1 MDIKP
6 YLLEKSDVLV
16 DLMEELDTA
25 VANNDE
31 AVSTSVVKALNDL
44 GNELVELIINLDGDD
59 KAYAY
64 FMLGSLCTSLRMWAE
79 AEDAYL
85 HALET
90 WPDHVGILNELF
102 VSQYETGKYAQ
113 AKETVQKSIQY
124 GGETP
129 EMIHNLAAATWQL
142 GEKASAK
149 MLLFN
154 AMAKYPKER
163 IILELMNDFDQAEN
177 LNNG

>member
-6 YLLEKSDVLV
+6 YLLEKSDSLV
-16 DLMEELDTA
+16 DLMEELEIA
-25 VANNDE
+25 VGNNDE
-31 AVSTSVVKALNDL
+31 TESTAVVKKLNDL
-44 GNELVELIINLDGDD
+44 GNELVELILNLEDDD

-64 FMLGSLCTSLRMWAE
+64 FMLGSLCSALRMWPE

-85 HALET
+85 HALES
-90 WPDHVGILNELF
+90 WSDHVGILNELF
-102 VSQYETGKYAQ
+102 VSQYETGKYAE

-142 GEKASAK
+142 GNKAEAK
-149 MLLFN
+149 LLLFN

-163 IILELMNDFDQAEN
+163 IIFELMNDFDEAEKN
-177 LNNG
+177 

>member
-1 MDIKP
+1 MEIKP

-16 DLMEELDTA
+16 DLMEELEAA
-25 VANNDE
+25 VAANNE
-31 AVSTSVVKALNDL
+31 IESTSAVKKLNDL
-44 GNELVELIINLDGDD
+44 GNELVELILNLEGDD

-64 FMLGSLCTSLRMWAE
+64 FMLGSLCSTLRMWAE

-102 VSQYETGKYAQ
+102 VSQYETGKYAE
-113 AKETVQKSIQY
+113 AKETVQKSIQF

-142 GEKASAK
+142 GQQAEAK

-154 AMAKYPKER
+154 AMAQYPKER
-163 IILELMNDFDQAEN
+163 IILELMNDFDQAEK